1 MSNNNNSN
9 NKGSTPATREKQQSQ
24 PYVAV
29 GVDVG
34 SLFARIAI
42 GSSSSVDVVAN
53 ALGERA
59 TLALC
64 TFEEEGSNHSLVGE
78 AAQKALFLKK
88 QKDMCS
94 NSIRCLIQSE
104 EDNTDEKKCS
114 YEASTTTIIT
124 AFFLHIIR
132 MICDASSAKSPLQL
146 KFVLSVPIAQPFTK
160 EQIAHYISCIQQSVT
175 DKQKQS
181 SKVNT
186 NIVIGVITE
195 PMAVCIAHGLLNG
208 EGTVLPH
215 HHHRLTLTRSGSSS
229 LSAQDTNTTTT
240 NTTNQPPS
248 SWKTCVVFDFGAS
261 GVTLTKV
268 VNHSNLGSIASYVQD
283 STLSGKHLTD
293 LVVQHAVTQFERKH
307 RVANVLENYK
317 ASQKLQQAC
326 THAIKTLARTSTIT
340 ITIDGLYEGI
350 DCLLPLSRPRLDM
363 IASPMMRRVEEM
375 LLAFVANDDV
385 VDILLLCGGVCE
397 MPMVKEMMER
407 LFPNA
412 WKGKPSVA
420 VEEAVAIGC
429 ATFAQDILVRMD
441 LEYDLY
447 QSLEQSVVLSPLG
460 IGVAWIHKEEEELSS
475 AVVPLI
481 EIGMPLPASVFKMID
496 FDNDSNKEDEEEAC
510 HYLAIVELSK
520 EEGESSTHVSR
531 VVAKIPIVVA
541 ETAPVGLI
549 MELSEHGTLSI
560 SVNGNEP
567 VTL

>member
-1 MSNNNNSN
+1 
-9 NKGSTPATREKQQSQ
+9 
-24 PYVAV
+24 
-29 GVDVG
+29 
-34 SLFARIAI
+34 
-42 GSSSSVDVVAN
+42 
-53 ALGERA
+53 
-59 TLALC
+59 
-64 TFEEEGSNHSLVGE
+64 
-78 AAQKALFLKK
+78 
-88 QKDMCS
+88 
-94 NSIRCLIQSE
+94 
-104 EDNTDEKKCS
+104 
-114 YEASTTTIIT
+114 
-124 AFFLHIIR
+124 
-132 MICDASSAKSPLQL
+132 
-146 KFVLSVPIAQPFTK
+146 
-160 EQIAHYISCIQQSVT
+160 
-175 DKQKQS
+175 
-181 SKVNT
+181 
-186 NIVIGVITE
+186 
-195 PMAVCIAHGLLNG
+195 
-208 EGTVLPH
+208 
-215 HHHRLTLTRSGSSS
+215 LTLTRSGSSS
-229 LSAQDTNTTTT
+229 LSAEDKITTSAATTTT
-240 NTTNQPPS
+240 TQPPS

-261 GVTLTKV
+261 GITLTKV

-293 LVVQHAVTQFERKH
+293 LVVQHAVTQFERKN

-385 VDILLLCGGVCE
+385 VDILLPCGGVCE

-429 ATFAQDILVRMD
+429 ATFAQDILLRMD

-460 IGVAWIHKEEEELSS
+460 IGVAWIHKEEEEEEELSS
-475 AVVPLI
+475 VVVPLI

-496 FDNDSNKEDEEEAC
+496 FDNNSTKEDEEEEESC

-520 EEGESSTHVSR
+520 NDGESTTHVSR
-531 VVAKIPIVVA
+531 VVAKVPIVA
-541 ETAPVGLI
+541 DTAPVGLI
-549 MELSEHGTLSI
+549 MELTEHGKLSI
-560 SVNGNEP
+560 SVNGNDP